1 MKNPYMAIFRNTAF
15 RNFWLG
21 FVFSVMGDAVSRVAL
36 TWYVY
41 ETTQSARALGLLMF
55 AYTAPVLIGG
65 FVAGAL
71 LDRFN
76 RRNLMIMDNTIRG
89 IAMGLMPLLYAVGQL
104 ELWHIYVIV
113 LVYGSFMMI
122 SLAGSPSLV
131 PSLVPQE
138 MLITANALETLGY
151 TLSGIAGPLIA
162 GILLNII
169 DAPYLVGL
177 DALSYFFFAAALS
190 TMKITPPPER
200 RQAASS
206 YQDAF
211 RLLLRNPI
219 LLSTTLMFMIFNLG
233 LGVMLVYLPI
243 FADKQLNGGSGLYG
257 FLLGMIAVGEVISA
271 LFSGAVRFR
280 LPLGL
285 LICLSQGFSGVAL
298 LILLPS
304 MTVPMA
310 VVSLMLFG
318 AFSAPLTIWAQT
330 LRMRVIPEAL
340 RGRTFSLLRTF
351 MQATSPLGGIVGGV
365 LLSILSLPI
374 VIGFSALLIGF
385 PGLVGYFVVELRAA
399 DPTSMREPAQG

>member
-1 MKNPYMAIFRNTAF
+1 MKNTYLAIFRHTAF

-55 AYTAPVLIGG
+55 MYTAPVVVGG
-65 FVAGAL
+65 FAAGAL

-76 RRNLMIMDNTIRG
+76 RHNLMIIDNTIRG
-89 IAMGLMPLLYAVGQL
+89 IAMGIVPLLYAVGRL
-104 ELWHIYVIV
+104 ELWHIYGLA
-113 LVYGSFMMI
+113 LVYGSLMMI

-151 TLSGIAGPLIA
+151 TLSGVAGPLIA
-162 GILLNII
+162 GLLLSII

-190 TMKITPPPER
+190 TMNIAPPSER
-200 RQAASS
+200 QRVSS
-206 YQDAF
+206 AYQDAF
-211 RLLLRNPI
+211 RLLLKNPV
-219 LLSTTLMFMIFNLG
+219 LLSTTLMFMVFNLG
-233 LGVMLVYLPI
+233 LGIMLVYLPI
-243 FADKQLNGGSGLYG
+243 FADKRLNGGSELYG
-257 FLLGMIAVGEVISA
+257 FLLGTIAVGEVISA
-271 LFSGAVRFR
+271 LFSGAVQFK

-285 LICLSQGFSGVAL
+285 LICIGQGLSGLAL
-298 LILLPS
+298 LMLLLS

-310 VVSLMLFG
+310 VLSLMLFG

-330 LRMRVIPEAL
+330 LRMRLIPEAL

-351 MQATSPLGGIVGGV
+351 MQATSPLGGMVGGL
-365 LLSILSLPI
+365 LLSVWSLPI
-374 VIGFSALLIGF
+374 IIGFSSLLIGF
-385 PGLVGYFVVELRAA
+385 PGFLGYFITELRVA
-399 DPTSMREPAQG
+399 DPTNTRSE